1 MLDLK
6 DVRLPALLLDP
17 AKIDSVVLRRLVE
30 EVQAGSTSPAA
41 CYDRIHNRHNRGR

>member
-6 DVRLPALLLDP
+6 DVRLPAFLLDP

-30 EVQAGSTSPAA
+30 EVQAGDVAAA